1 MLSPLI
7 ETCKIRL
14 GALPPAIV
22 FLLEGKCFSFGGY
35 GGAREPHSRPRGE
48 GASTLSSMAVDHRP
62 AVVWL
67 VLLAAAATG
76 YDSAPTTP
84 LPRLPDEQGTVH
96 AKHGSTVSLS
106 LSSLL
111 SSLPPVAVRSDALPL
126 FASLCRQESRSEPA
140 LAPVRCL
147 VAGQLNGGRGRAPGA
162 ANGAHS
168 RSTARGSSLEE
179 EVRRSGSCILGFGA
193 NDAGQL
199 ALGHDSSTR
208 VPQMAEGVVAY
219 KTSNSNTSDQG
230 YRVGP
235 PIAAISA
242 GGYHT
247 LLLDLDGSVFSVGE
261 NFRGQLG
268 NGWHRLASMTPFLLR
283 VDAKGEVLPPV
294 RGVAA
299 GTCHS
304 IFVTTDGHVYTCGE
318 GCDGRLGLTELDKS
332 SCQGRPVQVSPF
344 VGLSSRVLAL
354 IWPWKSILHGRYAL
368 SFFS

>member
-1 MLSPLI
+1 M
-7 ETCKIRL
+7 
-14 GALPPAIV
+14 
-22 FLLEGKCFSFGGY
+22 
-35 GGAREPHSRPRGE
+35 
-48 GASTLSSMAVDHRP
+48 DHRL

-162 ANGAHS
+162 TNGAHS